1 MAIIFEPG
9 PPVNAL
15 WNVTAADQGVASC
28 AAMFENLDGSADKV
42 SADSPGLDPIQG
54 TVEFGP

>member
-9 PPVNAL
+9 SPVKAI
-15 WNVTAADQGVASC
+15 WNVTSADQGVASC
-28 AAMFENLDGSADKV
+28 AAMFENMDGSGDEILPE
-42 SADSPGLDPIQG
+42 STRPGPDRG